1 MATLAYP
8 DKYVLSSR
16 FSSSIL
22 KAVFSVRLYSISSD
36 ENKTLLFSNGKSH
49 LFFFFFSLSM
59 ILNNRFHAAT
69 KVAKLPSLEST
80 FTDET
85 RLLLYA
91 LKSQAM
97 HGPTEIK
104 SKWHMTRE
112 ERGKY
117 ETWANLGK
125 MSNFEAM
132 RLYVKLL
139 EEEDKYWYEAIDEE
153 TMEIKENFGKVMT
166 EEERM
171 NSNNASACA
180 RVKKV
185 AKWAEAMERG
195 RWETTT
201 TTTTSTSKPPCP
213 RYQHGAT
220 LTGDGSKMIVSGGCY
235 RGRFVADTYAF
246 DVAASRW
253 RKMEYTEDER
263 VWGKSFKQEEKESL
277 APISGHR
284 LITLKD
290 GYTYSFGGK
299 FSKGSKRAN
308 DTDLAVFRLALM
320 EAEENSSSSSSTS
333 VLKGAWIPVHV
344 KGKRGPCAR
353 RGMSVTKVGKDG
365 DVVVF
370 GGEDED
376 RRYLNDC
383 WRLDFKTMSWVACDE
398 NTNALTG
405 NSSEDQKEKAA
416 VASVSATF
424 VTPAARAEHVA
435 IPWGRDKMI
444 IFGGTGASFK
454 CFDDLYA
461 LDVSSGKWKAVSAS
475 SSSNNNVSKTPLARA
490 GHCVASLKNDRYAL
504 IIGGGNNQNG
514 VLETAILDLNEVK
527 WITSDDE
534 NNPEFMKFESPKFV
548 GEGMSAV
555 SFESVDGN
563 ESVLMT
569 FGGYNG
575 SCGND
580 LQVYKLPNEFP
591 TRGTTIAKETTTT
604 TGKTTTTPS
613 TNNNNNNNKGDGE
626 DEKKIAEL
634 HHLLT
639 QAREEANQIRADA
652 RLVVDAHASLQ
663 SKLEHTERMRVD
675 AESLLKSERKI
686 KAQLND
692 KLERLDRENLR
703 LRERLK
709 EYEGNNKAWF

>member
-1 MATLAYP
+1 
-8 DKYVLSSR
+8 
-16 FSSSIL
+16 
-22 KAVFSVRLYSISSD
+22 VFG
-36 ENKTLLFSNGKSH
+36 ENKTPNFSNGKSH
-49 LFFFFFSLSM
+49 LFFFFFFSLSM

-91 LKSQAM
+91 LKSQAI

-475 SSSNNNVSKTPLARA
+475 SSSNNNASKTPLARA

-613 TNNNNNNNKGDGE
+613 TNNNNNNSKGDGE

-703 LRERLK
+703 LRDRLK
-709 EYEGNNKAWF
+709 EYEGNTKAWF

>member
-1 MATLAYP
+1 
-8 DKYVLSSR
+8 
-16 FSSSIL
+16 
-22 KAVFSVRLYSISSD
+22 
-36 ENKTLLFSNGKSH
+36 
-49 LFFFFFSLSM
+49 M
-59 ILNNRFHAAT
+59 IINNRFHAAT

-91 LKSQAM
+91 LKSQAI

-195 RWETTT
+195 RWEMTT

-613 TNNNNNNNKGDGE
+613 TNNNNNNSKGDGE

>member
-1 MATLAYP
+1 
-8 DKYVLSSR
+8 
-16 FSSSIL
+16 
-22 KAVFSVRLYSISSD
+22 
-36 ENKTLLFSNGKSH
+36 
-49 LFFFFFSLSM
+49 M

-613 TNNNNNNNKGDGE
+613 TNNNNNNNSKGDGE

>member
-1 MATLAYP
+1 
-8 DKYVLSSR
+8 
-16 FSSSIL
+16 
-22 KAVFSVRLYSISSD
+22 
-36 ENKTLLFSNGKSH
+36 
-49 LFFFFFSLSM
+49 M

-91 LKSQAM
+91 LKSQAI

-475 SSSNNNVSKTPLARA
+475 SSSNNNASKTPLARA

-613 TNNNNNNNKGDGE
+613 TNNNNNNSKGDGE

>member
-1 MATLAYP
+1 M
-8 DKYVLSSR
+8 
-16 FSSSIL
+16 
-22 KAVFSVRLYSISSD
+22 
-36 ENKTLLFSNGKSH
+36 
-49 LFFFFFSLSM
+49 M
-59 ILNNRFHAAT
+59 IINNRFHAAT

-91 LKSQAM
+91 LKSQAI

-591 TRGTTIAKETTTT
+591 TRGTAIAKETTTT

-613 TNNNNNNNKGDGE
+613 TNNNNNNSKGDGE

-709 EYEGNNKAWF
+709 EYEGNNNKAWF

>member
-1 MATLAYP
+1 M
-8 DKYVLSSR
+8 
-16 FSSSIL
+16 FG
-22 KAVFSVRLYSISSD
+22 
-36 ENKTLLFSNGKSH
+36 ENKTPNFSNGKSH
-49 LFFFFFSLSM
+49 LFFFFFFSLSM

-475 SSSNNNVSKTPLARA
+475 SSSNNNASKTPLARA

-613 TNNNNNNNKGDGE
+613 TNNNNNNSKGDGE

>member
-1 MATLAYP
+1 MM
-8 DKYVLSSR
+8 
-16 FSSSIL
+16 
-22 KAVFSVRLYSISSD
+22 
-36 ENKTLLFSNGKSH
+36 
-49 LFFFFFSLSM
+49 M
-59 ILNNRFHAAT
+59 INNRFHAAT

-91 LKSQAM
+91 LKSQAL

-475 SSSNNNVSKTPLARA
+475 SSSNNNASKNPLARA

-613 TNNNNNNNKGDGE
+613 TNNNNNNSKGDGE

-663 SKLEHTERMRVD
+663 SKLEQTERMRVD

>member
-1 MATLAYP
+1 M
-8 DKYVLSSR
+8 
-16 FSSSIL
+16 
-22 KAVFSVRLYSISSD
+22 
-36 ENKTLLFSNGKSH
+36 
-49 LFFFFFSLSM
+49 M
-59 ILNNRFHAAT
+59 IINNRFHAAT

-290 GYTYSFGGK
+290 EYTYSFGGK

-475 SSSNNNVSKTPLARA
+475 SSSNNNASKTPLARA

-591 TRGTTIAKETTTT
+591 TRGTAIAKETTTT

-613 TNNNNNNNKGDGE
+613 TNNNNNNSKGDGE

>member
-1 MATLAYP
+1 
-8 DKYVLSSR
+8 
-16 FSSSIL
+16 
-22 KAVFSVRLYSISSD
+22 VFG
-36 ENKTLLFSNGKSH
+36 ENKTPNFSNGKSH
-49 LFFFFFSLSM
+49 LFFFFFFSLSMM

-475 SSSNNNVSKTPLARA
+475 SSSNNNASKTPLARA

-604 TGKTTTTPS
+604 TGKTTTAPS
-613 TNNNNNNNKGDGE
+613 TNNNNNNSKGDGE

>member
-1 MATLAYP
+1 M
-8 DKYVLSSR
+8 
-16 FSSSIL
+16 
-22 KAVFSVRLYSISSD
+22 
-36 ENKTLLFSNGKSH
+36 
-49 LFFFFFSLSM
+49 M
-59 ILNNRFHAAT
+59 IINNRFHAAT

-91 LKSQAM
+91 LKSQAI

-613 TNNNNNNNKGDGE
+613 TNNNNNNSKGDGE

-709 EYEGNNKAWF
+709 EYEGNNNKAWF

>member
-1 MATLAYP
+1 M
-8 DKYVLSSR
+8 
-16 FSSSIL
+16 
-22 KAVFSVRLYSISSD
+22 
-36 ENKTLLFSNGKSH
+36 
-49 LFFFFFSLSM
+49 M
-59 ILNNRFHAAT
+59 IINNRFHAAT

-91 LKSQAM
+91 LKSQAI

-383 WRLDFKTMSWVACDE
+383 WCLDFKTMSWVACDE

-475 SSSNNNVSKTPLARA
+475 SSSNNNASKTPLARA

-591 TRGTTIAKETTTT
+591 IRGTTIAKETTTT

-613 TNNNNNNNKGDGE
+613 TNNNNNNSKGDGE

-675 AESLLKSERKI
+675 AEILLKSERKI

-709 EYEGNNKAWF
+709 EYEGNNNKAWF

>member
-1 MATLAYP
+1 M
-8 DKYVLSSR
+8 
-16 FSSSIL
+16 
-22 KAVFSVRLYSISSD
+22 
-36 ENKTLLFSNGKSH
+36 
-49 LFFFFFSLSM
+49 M
-59 ILNNRFHAAT
+59 IINNRFHAAT

-91 LKSQAM
+91 LKSQAI

-591 TRGTTIAKETTTT
+591 IRGTTIAKETTTT

-613 TNNNNNNNKGDGE
+613 TNNNNNNSKGDGE

>member
-1 MATLAYP
+1 M
-8 DKYVLSSR
+8 
-16 FSSSIL
+16 
-22 KAVFSVRLYSISSD
+22 
-36 ENKTLLFSNGKSH
+36 
-49 LFFFFFSLSM
+49 M

-91 LKSQAM
+91 LKSQAI

-475 SSSNNNVSKTPLARA
+475 SSSNNNASKTPLARA

-613 TNNNNNNNKGDGE
+613 TNNNNNNSKGDGE

-709 EYEGNNKAWF
+709 EYEGNNNKAWF

>member
-8 DKYVLSSR
+8 DK
-16 FSSSIL
+16 
-22 KAVFSVRLYSISSD
+22 
-36 ENKTLLFSNGKSH
+36 
-49 LFFFFFSLSM
+49 
-59 ILNNRFHAAT
+59 FHAAT

-475 SSSNNNVSKTPLARA
+475 SSSNNNASKTPLARA

-613 TNNNNNNNKGDGE
+613 TNNNNNNSKGDGE

>member
-1 MATLAYP
+1 
-8 DKYVLSSR
+8 
-16 FSSSIL
+16 
-22 KAVFSVRLYSISSD
+22 
-36 ENKTLLFSNGKSH
+36 
-49 LFFFFFSLSM
+49 M

-320 EAEENSSSSSSTS
+320 EAEENSSSSSSTTS

-475 SSSNNNVSKTPLARA
+475 SSSNNNASKTPLARA

-613 TNNNNNNNKGDGE
+613 TNNNNNNSKGDGE

>member
-1 MATLAYP
+1 M
-8 DKYVLSSR
+8 
-16 FSSSIL
+16 
-22 KAVFSVRLYSISSD
+22 
-36 ENKTLLFSNGKSH
+36 
-49 LFFFFFSLSM
+49 M

-320 EAEENSSSSSSTS
+320 EAEENSSSSSTS

-613 TNNNNNNNKGDGE
+613 TNNNNNNSKGDGE

>member
-1 MATLAYP
+1 M
-8 DKYVLSSR
+8 
-16 FSSSIL
+16 
-22 KAVFSVRLYSISSD
+22 
-36 ENKTLLFSNGKSH
+36 
-49 LFFFFFSLSM
+49 M
-59 ILNNRFHAAT
+59 IINNRFHAAT

-91 LKSQAM
+91 LKSQAI

-132 RLYVKLL
+132 RLYVKVL

-475 SSSNNNVSKTPLARA
+475 SSSNNNASKTPLARA

-591 TRGTTIAKETTTT
+591 IRGTTIAKETTTT

-613 TNNNNNNNKGDGE
+613 TNNNNNNNSKGDGE

-709 EYEGNNKAWF
+709 EYEGNNNKAWF

>member
-1 MATLAYP
+1 
-8 DKYVLSSR
+8 
-16 FSSSIL
+16 
-22 KAVFSVRLYSISSD
+22 
-36 ENKTLLFSNGKSH
+36 
-49 LFFFFFSLSM
+49 M
-59 ILNNRFHAAT
+59 IINNRFHAAT

-91 LKSQAM
+91 LKSQAI

-195 RWETTT
+195 RWETT

-320 EAEENSSSSSSTS
+320 EAEENSSSSSTS

-475 SSSNNNVSKTPLARA
+475 SSSNNNASKTPLARA

-709 EYEGNNKAWF
+709 EYEGNTKAWF

>member
-1 MATLAYP
+1 MM
-8 DKYVLSSR
+8 
-16 FSSSIL
+16 
-22 KAVFSVRLYSISSD
+22 
-36 ENKTLLFSNGKSH
+36 
-49 LFFFFFSLSM
+49 M
-59 ILNNRFHAAT
+59 INNRFHAAT

-201 TTTTSTSKPPCP
+201 TTTSTSKPPCP

-320 EAEENSSSSSSTS
+320 EAEENSSSSSTS

-591 TRGTTIAKETTTT
+591 TRGTAIAKETTTT

-613 TNNNNNNNKGDGE
+613 TNNNNNNNNKGDGE

>member
-1 MATLAYP
+1 M
-8 DKYVLSSR
+8 
-16 FSSSIL
+16 
-22 KAVFSVRLYSISSD
+22 
-36 ENKTLLFSNGKSH
+36 
-49 LFFFFFSLSM
+49 M
-59 ILNNRFHAAT
+59 IINNRFHAAT

-91 LKSQAM
+91 LKSQAI

-591 TRGTTIAKETTTT
+591 IRGTTIAKETTTT

-613 TNNNNNNNKGDGE
+613 TNNNNNNSKGDGE

-709 EYEGNNKAWF
+709 EYEGNNNKAWF

>member
-1 MATLAYP
+1 M
-8 DKYVLSSR
+8 
-16 FSSSIL
+16 
-22 KAVFSVRLYSISSD
+22 
-36 ENKTLLFSNGKSH
+36 
-49 LFFFFFSLSM
+49 M

-475 SSSNNNVSKTPLARA
+475 SSSNNNASKTPLARA

-591 TRGTTIAKETTTT
+591 TRGTAIAKETTTT

-613 TNNNNNNNKGDGE
+613 TNNNNNNSKGDGE

>member
-1 MATLAYP
+1 MA
-8 DKYVLSSR
+8 
-16 FSSSIL
+16 
-22 KAVFSVRLYSISSD
+22 
-36 ENKTLLFSNGKSH
+36 KTKLPIFSNGKSH
-49 LFFFFFSLSM
+49 LFFFFFSLSMM

-475 SSSNNNVSKTPLARA
+475 SSSNNNASKTPLARA

-613 TNNNNNNNKGDGE
+613 TNNNNNNSKGDGE

>member
-1 MATLAYP
+1 M
-8 DKYVLSSR
+8 
-16 FSSSIL
+16 
-22 KAVFSVRLYSISSD
+22 
-36 ENKTLLFSNGKSH
+36 
-49 LFFFFFSLSM
+49 M
-59 ILNNRFHAAT
+59 IINNRFHAAT

-91 LKSQAM
+91 LKSQAI

-290 GYTYSFGGK
+290 EYTYSFGGK

-424 VTPAARAEHVA
+424 VTPGARAEHVA

-475 SSSNNNVSKTPLARA
+475 SSSNNNASKTPLARA

-591 TRGTTIAKETTTT
+591 TRGTAIAKETTTT

-613 TNNNNNNNKGDGE
+613 TNNNNNNSKGDGE

>member
-1 MATLAYP
+1 
-8 DKYVLSSR
+8 
-16 FSSSIL
+16 
-22 KAVFSVRLYSISSD
+22 
-36 ENKTLLFSNGKSH
+36 
-49 LFFFFFSLSM
+49 M
-59 ILNNRFHAAT
+59 IINNRFHAAT

-91 LKSQAM
+91 LKSQAL

-132 RLYVKLL
+132 RLYVKVL

-475 SSSNNNVSKTPLARA
+475 SSSNNNASKTPLARA

-591 TRGTTIAKETTTT
+591 IRGTTIAKETTTT

-613 TNNNNNNNKGDGE
+613 TNNNNNNSKGDGE

>member
-1 MATLAYP
+1 
-8 DKYVLSSR
+8 
-16 FSSSIL
+16 
-22 KAVFSVRLYSISSD
+22 VFG
-36 ENKTLLFSNGKSH
+36 ENKTPNFSNGKSH

-475 SSSNNNVSKTPLARA
+475 SSSNNNASKTPLARA

-604 TGKTTTTPS
+604 TGKTTTAPS
-613 TNNNNNNNKGDGE
+613 TNNNNNNSKGDGE

>member
-1 MATLAYP
+1 MA
-8 DKYVLSSR
+8 D
-16 FSSSIL
+16 
-22 KAVFSVRLYSISSD
+22 
-36 ENKTLLFSNGKSH
+36 
-49 LFFFFFSLSM
+49 
-59 ILNNRFHAAT
+59 
-69 KVAKLPSLEST
+69 LPSLEST

-91 LKSQAM
+91 LKSQAT

-104 SKWHMTRE
+104 SKWSMTRE

-139 EEEDKYWYEAIDEE
+139 EEEDKNWWEAIDEE
-153 TMEIKENFGKVMT
+153 TLEIKENYGKAMT

-180 RVKKV
+180 RVKRV
-185 AKWAEAMERG
+185 AKWAEAMGGG
-195 RWETTT
+195 RWETMEA
-201 TTTTSTSKPPCP
+201 TSTSASKMVKPCP

-220 LTGDGSKMIVSGGCY
+220 LTSDGSKMIVSGGCY
-235 RGRFVADTYAF
+235 RGRFVADTYVF

-253 RKMEYTEDER
+253 RKMEYTKDEK
-263 VWGKSFKQEEKESL
+263 VWGKSFKEDEKESL
-277 APISGHR
+277 TPIGGHR

-290 GYTYSFGGK
+290 GHTYSFGGK
-299 FSKGSKRAN
+299 FSKTSKRAN
-308 DTDLAVFRLALM
+308 DTDLAVFRL
-320 EAEENSSSSSSTS
+320 
-333 VLKGAWIPVHV
+333 VLLEGETTDDNVIKGAWIPVHV

-353 RGMSVTKVGKDG
+353 RSMSVTKVGKDG

-370 GGEDED
+370 GGEDGD

-398 NTNALTG
+398 NTIAVTG
-405 NSSEDQKEKAA
+405 TSNNNNSSENKTSSTA
-416 VASVSATF
+416 VI
-424 VTPAARAEHVA
+424 TPAARAEHVA

-461 LDVSSGKWKAVSAS
+461 LDISSGKWKAVSAS
-475 SSSNNNVSKTPLARA
+475 SSSSTTTTTTTTTTSKTPLARA
-490 GHCVASLKNDRYAL
+490 GHCVVSLRNDRYAL

-527 WITSDDE
+527 WITPENDDDV
-534 NNPEFMKFESPKFV
+534 FTKFESPKFV

-555 SFESVDGN
+555 SFESMDGK

-580 LQVYKLPNEFP
+580 LQVYKLPSEFP
-591 TRGTTIAKETTTT
+591 NAKRREKKMSSSSAGTA
-604 TGKTTTTPS
+604 TTTTPHVTS
-613 TNNNNNNNKGDGE
+613 SRNEAHHQSSRSSADGE
-626 DEKKIAEL
+626 ERMAEL
-634 HHLLT
+634 ERLLA
-639 QAREEANQIRADA
+639 QSREEANQIRADA
-652 RLVVDAHASLQ
+652 RLVVDVHASLQ
-663 SKLEHTERMRVD
+663 SKLDACERARVD

-686 KAQLND
+686 KAQLHD

-703 LRERLK
+703 LRERLQD
-709 EYEGNNKAWF
+709 YEGNSKSWF

>member
-1 MATLAYP
+1 M
-8 DKYVLSSR
+8 
-16 FSSSIL
+16 
-22 KAVFSVRLYSISSD
+22 
-36 ENKTLLFSNGKSH
+36 
-49 LFFFFFSLSM
+49 
-59 ILNNRFHAAT
+59 
-69 KVAKLPSLEST
+69 AKLPSLEST

-91 LKSQAM
+91 LKSQAI

-475 SSSNNNVSKTPLARA
+475 SSSNNNASKTPLARA

-613 TNNNNNNNKGDGE
+613 TNNNNNNSKGDGE

>member
-1 MATLAYP
+1 
-8 DKYVLSSR
+8 
-16 FSSSIL
+16 
-22 KAVFSVRLYSISSD
+22 
-36 ENKTLLFSNGKSH
+36 
-49 LFFFFFSLSM
+49 
-59 ILNNRFHAAT
+59 
-69 KVAKLPSLEST
+69 
-80 FTDET
+80 
-85 RLLLYA
+85 
-91 LKSQAM
+91 M

-604 TGKTTTTPS
+604 TGKTTTAPS
-613 TNNNNNNNKGDGE
+613 TNNNNNNSKGDGE

>member
-1 MATLAYP
+1 M
-8 DKYVLSSR
+8 
-16 FSSSIL
+16 
-22 KAVFSVRLYSISSD
+22 
-36 ENKTLLFSNGKSH
+36 
-49 LFFFFFSLSM
+49 M
-59 ILNNRFHAAT
+59 IINNRFHAAT

-91 LKSQAM
+91 LKSQAI

-613 TNNNNNNNKGDGE
+613 TNNNNNNSKGDGE

>member
-1 MATLAYP
+1 M
-8 DKYVLSSR
+8 
-16 FSSSIL
+16 FG
-22 KAVFSVRLYSISSD
+22 
-36 ENKTLLFSNGKSH
+36 ENKTPNFSNGKSH

-475 SSSNNNVSKTPLARA
+475 SSSNNNASKTPLARA

-604 TGKTTTTPS
+604 TGKTTTAPS
-613 TNNNNNNNKGDGE
+613 TNNNNNNSKGDGE

>member
-1 MATLAYP
+1 
-8 DKYVLSSR
+8 
-16 FSSSIL
+16 
-22 KAVFSVRLYSISSD
+22 VFG
-36 ENKTLLFSNGKSH
+36 ENKTPNFSNGKSH

-475 SSSNNNVSKTPLARA
+475 SSSNNNASKTPLARA

-613 TNNNNNNNKGDGE
+613 TNNNNNNSKGDGE

>member
-1 MATLAYP
+1 
-8 DKYVLSSR
+8 
-16 FSSSIL
+16 
-22 KAVFSVRLYSISSD
+22 
-36 ENKTLLFSNGKSH
+36 
-49 LFFFFFSLSM
+49 M
-59 ILNNRFHAAT
+59 IINNRFHAAT

-91 LKSQAM
+91 LKSQAI

-195 RWETTT
+195 RWETT

-320 EAEENSSSSSSTS
+320 EAEENSSSSSTS

-353 RGMSVTKVGKDG
+353 RGMSVTKIGKDG

-475 SSSNNNVSKTPLARA
+475 SSSNNNASKTPLARA

-591 TRGTTIAKETTTT
+591 IRGTTIAKETTTT

-613 TNNNNNNNKGDGE
+613 TNNNNNNSKGDGE

>member
-1 MATLAYP
+1 M
-8 DKYVLSSR
+8 
-16 FSSSIL
+16 
-22 KAVFSVRLYSISSD
+22 
-36 ENKTLLFSNGKSH
+36 
-49 LFFFFFSLSM
+49 M
-59 ILNNRFHAAT
+59 IINNRFHAAT

-91 LKSQAM
+91 LKSQAI

-475 SSSNNNVSKTPLARA
+475 SSSNNNASKTPLARA

-591 TRGTTIAKETTTT
+591 IRGTTIAKETTTT

-613 TNNNNNNNKGDGE
+613 TNNNNNNSKGDGE

>member
-1 MATLAYP
+1 M
-8 DKYVLSSR
+8 
-16 FSSSIL
+16 
-22 KAVFSVRLYSISSD
+22 
-36 ENKTLLFSNGKSH
+36 
-49 LFFFFFSLSM
+49 M
-59 ILNNRFHAAT
+59 IINNRFHAAT

-91 LKSQAM
+91 LKSQAI

-320 EAEENSSSSSSTS
+320 EAEENSSSSSTS

-405 NSSEDQKEKAA
+405 NSSEDQKEKAT

-475 SSSNNNVSKTPLARA
+475 SSSNNNASKTPLARA

-613 TNNNNNNNKGDGE
+613 TNNNNNNSKGDGE

-663 SKLEHTERMRVD
+663 SKLEQTERMRVD
-675 AESLLKSERKI
+675 CESLLKSERKI

-709 EYEGNNKAWF
+709 EYEGNTKAWF

>member
-1 MATLAYP
+1 
-8 DKYVLSSR
+8 
-16 FSSSIL
+16 
-22 KAVFSVRLYSISSD
+22 
-36 ENKTLLFSNGKSH
+36 
-49 LFFFFFSLSM
+49 M
-59 ILNNRFHAAT
+59 IINNRFHAAT

-91 LKSQAM
+91 LKSQAI

-117 ETWANLGK
+117 ETWANLGN

-195 RWETTT
+195 RWEMTT

-220 LTGDGSKMIVSGGCY
+220 LTGDGSKMIISGGCY

-475 SSSNNNVSKTPLARA
+475 SSSNNNASKTPLARA

-613 TNNNNNNNKGDGE
+613 TNNNNNNSKGDGE

>member
-1 MATLAYP
+1 
-8 DKYVLSSR
+8 
-16 FSSSIL
+16 
-22 KAVFSVRLYSISSD
+22 VFG
-36 ENKTLLFSNGKSH
+36 ENKTPNFSNGKSH
-49 LFFFFFSLSM
+49 LFFFFFFSLSM

-475 SSSNNNVSKTPLARA
+475 SSSNNNASKTPLARA

-613 TNNNNNNNKGDGE
+613 TNNNNNNSKGDGE

-709 EYEGNNKAWF
+709 EYEGNNNKAWF

>member
-1 MATLAYP
+1 
-8 DKYVLSSR
+8 
-16 FSSSIL
+16 
-22 KAVFSVRLYSISSD
+22 
-36 ENKTLLFSNGKSH
+36 
-49 LFFFFFSLSM
+49 
-59 ILNNRFHAAT
+59 
-69 KVAKLPSLEST
+69 
-80 FTDET
+80 
-85 RLLLYA
+85 
-91 LKSQAM
+91 M

-613 TNNNNNNNKGDGE
+613 TNNNNNNSKGDGE

>member
-1 MATLAYP
+1 
-8 DKYVLSSR
+8 
-16 FSSSIL
+16 
-22 KAVFSVRLYSISSD
+22 
-36 ENKTLLFSNGKSH
+36 
-49 LFFFFFSLSM
+49 M
-59 ILNNRFHAAT
+59 IIINNRFHAAT

-91 LKSQAM
+91 LKSQAI

-475 SSSNNNVSKTPLARA
+475 SSSNNNASKTPLARA

-591 TRGTTIAKETTTT
+591 TRGTAIAKETTTT

-613 TNNNNNNNKGDGE
+613 TNNNNNNSKGDGE

>member
-1 MATLAYP
+1 M
-8 DKYVLSSR
+8 
-16 FSSSIL
+16 
-22 KAVFSVRLYSISSD
+22 
-36 ENKTLLFSNGKSH
+36 
-49 LFFFFFSLSM
+49 M

-475 SSSNNNVSKTPLARA
+475 SSSNNNASKTPLARA

-613 TNNNNNNNKGDGE
+613 TNNNNNNNSKGDGE

>member
-1 MATLAYP
+1 M
-8 DKYVLSSR
+8 
-16 FSSSIL
+16 
-22 KAVFSVRLYSISSD
+22 
-36 ENKTLLFSNGKSH
+36 
-49 LFFFFFSLSM
+49 M
-59 ILNNRFHAAT
+59 IINNRFHAAT

-91 LKSQAM
+91 LKSQAI

-132 RLYVKLL
+132 RLYVKVL

-383 WRLDFKTMSWVACDE
+383 WCLDFKTMSWVACDE

-475 SSSNNNVSKTPLARA
+475 SSSNNNASKTPLARA

-591 TRGTTIAKETTTT
+591 IRGTTIAKETTTT

-613 TNNNNNNNKGDGE
+613 TNNNNNNSKGDGE

-709 EYEGNNKAWF
+709 EYEGNNNKAWF